1 MLVYSCTC
9 AQLSLWHMLRPASVL
24 LLLFL
29 QWEPNHHHYNFDVN
43 KGPISVTWFKG
54 GKTNMCYN
62 CLDRWVA
69 AGRGN
74 QVAFL
79 W

>member
-1 MLVYSCTC
+1 
-9 AQLSLWHMLRPASVL
+9 MLRSASVL

>member
-1 MLVYSCTC
+1 M
-9 AQLSLWHMLRPASVL
+9 
-24 LLLFL
+24 
-29 QWEPNHHHYNFDVN
+29 QWDANHFEYNFDMR
-43 KGPISVTWFKG
+43 KGPISVKWFKNG
-54 GKTNMCYN
+54 RTNMCYN

-74 QVAFL
+74 QVAFI

>member
-1 MLVYSCTC
+1 M
-9 AQLSLWHMLRPASVL
+9 QHIVL
-24 LLLFL
+24 HRRA
-29 QWEPNHHHYNFDVN
+29 QWEANHHEYNFDMR
-43 KGPISVTWFKG
+43 KGPISLSWFQG
-54 GKTNMCYN
+54 GRTNLSYN

-74 QVAFL
+74 QVCFI

>member
-1 MLVYSCTC
+1 V
-9 AQLSLWHMLRPASVL
+9 
-24 LLLFL
+24 
-29 QWEPNHHHYNFDVN
+29 QWDANHHEYNFDMR
-43 KGPISVTWFKG
+43 KGPISLKWFKG
-54 GKTNMCYN
+54 GRTNLSYN

-74 QVAFL
+74 QVCFI

>member
-1 MLVYSCTC
+1 MYRPAVPCPG
-9 AQLSLWHMLRPASVL
+9 LSL
-24 LLLFL
+24 
-29 QWEPNHHHYNFDVN
+29 QWDANHFEHNFDMR
-43 KGPISVTWFKG
+43 KGPISVKWFKN

-74 QVAFL
+74 QVAFI